1 MEFNLEKATL
11 IKSDG
16 TVVELEPKGKKF
28 TYDEVYEAIG
38 NIIEPICLNYYTKDK
53 EYKKMNLVCDE
64 EGVINGSA
72 YNEKA
77 SQLLKDVIGADAQAL
92 YGNVI
97 LMPNKLFNLR

>member
-1 MEFNLEKATL
+1 MEYNLEKATL
-11 IKSDG
+11 LKTDG
-16 TVVELEPKGKKF
+16 TVEELEPKGKKF
-28 TYDEVYEAIG
+28 TYNEIYEAIG

-64 EGVINGSA
+64 EGAINGSA
-72 YNEKA
+72 LNEKA
-77 SQLLKDVIGADAQAL
+77 TELLRDIAGPGTQAL